1 MQVGVQNR
9 SVVYDDGPVLVPE
22 GVHRADL
29 VDAYEVGSA
38 FGPRVALVFRL
49 IEGPYAGHDLMQS
62 AAATRSRRGKL
73 AELLHGFGGIEGTL
87 AAAQQVVG
95 RRGRIAVRHETTAAG
110 RTYAAIVQTFT

>member
-62 AAATRSRRGKL
+62 AC
-73 AELLHGFGGIEGTL
+73 LLYTSPSP
-87 AAAQQVVG
+87 
-95 RRGRIAVRHETTAAG
+95 RD
-110 RTYAAIVQTFT
+110 

>member
-9 SVVYDDGPVLVPE
+9 SVVYDEGPVLVPE

-29 VDAYEVGSA
+29 VDAYEMATG

-49 IEGPYAGHDLMQS
+49 LEGPHAGHDLMQS

-73 AELLHGFGGIEGTL
+73 AELLHGFGGADGTL
-87 AAAQQVVG
+87 AAARQLIG
-95 RRGRIAVRHETTAAG
+95 RRGRIAVRHATTATG